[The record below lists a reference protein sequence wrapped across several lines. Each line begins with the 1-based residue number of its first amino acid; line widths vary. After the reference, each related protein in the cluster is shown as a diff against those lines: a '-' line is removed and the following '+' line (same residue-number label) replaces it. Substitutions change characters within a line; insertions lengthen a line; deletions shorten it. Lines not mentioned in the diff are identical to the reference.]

1 VNLHTRGIRLPSR
14 TRAGRRV
21 KIPVVAVHGLARIT
35 VSVGDLDRA
44 LALYRDALGLVE
56 QDRQGDVV
64 MLAIAGGG
72 AQVLLHRRAPQPSM
86 AGVAAS
92 LLVDD
97 VDDETAAAVA
107 AGARVLDAPADQA
120 WGERQSV
127 LTDAD
132 GHVLCL
138 VAPTRGNERP
148 GT

>member
-1 VNLHTRGIRLPSR
+1 
-14 TRAGRRV
+14 
-21 KIPVVAVHGLARIT
+21 VAVHGLARIT
-35 VSVGDLDRA
+35 VSVEDLDRA

-56 QDRQGDVV
+56 QYRDGDVV
-64 MLAIAGGG
+64 MLAIAGDGG
-72 AQVLLHRRAPQPSM
+72 AQVLLHRRTPQPSM

-92 LLVDD
+92 LQVDD
-97 VDDETAAAVA
+97 VDDATAAAVA
-107 AGARVLDAPADQA
+107 AGAHVLDPPGDQP

-138 VAPTRGNERP
+138 VSPTSEDERL

>member
-1 VNLHTRGIRLPSR
+1 M
-14 TRAGRRV
+14 
-21 KIPVVAVHGLARIT
+21 AVQGLARIT
-35 VSVGDLDRA
+35 VSVEDLDRA

-56 QDRQGDVV
+56 QYRQGDVA
-64 MLAIAGGG
+64 MLAIAGVGG
-72 AQVLLHRRAPQPSM
+72 PQVLLHARAPQPSM

-92 LLVDD
+92 LRVDD
-97 VDDETAAAVA
+97 VDEATAAAVA
-107 AGARVLDAPADQA
+107 AGALVLDPPGDQP

-138 VAPTRGNERP
+138 VSATRDDERP

>member
-1 VNLHTRGIRLPSR
+1 M
-14 TRAGRRV
+14 
-21 KIPVVAVHGLARIT
+21 AVRGLARIT
-35 VSVGDLDRA
+35 VSVEDLDRA

-56 QDRQGDVV
+56 QYRQADVV
-64 MLAIAGGG
+64 MLAIASDA
-72 AQVLLHRRAPQPSM
+72 AQVLLHRRTPQPSI

-92 LLVDD
+92 LQVDD
-97 VDDETAAAVA
+97 VDEATAAAVA
-107 AGARVLDAPADQA
+107 AGAHVVDPPGDQP

-138 VAPTRGNERP
+138 VSPTRDDERP